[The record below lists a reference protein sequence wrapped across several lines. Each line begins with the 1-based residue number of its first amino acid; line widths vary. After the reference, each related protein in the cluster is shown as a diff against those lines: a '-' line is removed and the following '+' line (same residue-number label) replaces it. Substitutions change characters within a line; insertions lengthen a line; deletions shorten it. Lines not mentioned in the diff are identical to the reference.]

1 MRQIAMKR
9 RIPGEQPPKRT
20 ATRFFPCISI
30 ILFFKHDGVFRE
42 WIPDA
47 ATVSVEL
54 SRKEKLSGL
63 SFHTSLAQRP
73 LLQRCRLFPDG
84 RRGFRCSTRMSAPG
98 RTSQIQARANLRL
111 TERKS
116 KLVCIGCI
124 IAHLQIEPSFVNG
137 RVDAEQRITGR
148 LGKVFFVMAM
158 PLQDGQ
164 GA

>member
-1 MRQIAMKR
+1 MD
-9 RIPGEQPPKRT
+9 
-20 ATRFFPCISI
+20 TRC
-30 ILFFKHDGVFRE
+30 GN
-42 WIPDA
+42 
-47 ATVSVEL
+47 VSVEL

-63 SFHTSLAQRP
+63 SFHTGLHNVHFFKDAAFFLTVDEVFVAHADVRAGA
-73 LLQRCRLFPDG
+73 DV
-84 RRGFRCSTRMSAPG
+84 AV
-98 RTSQIQARANLRL
+98 QARANLRL

-148 LGKVFFVMAM
+148 LGKVFFVMACRSRM
-158 PLQDGQ
+158 VR